1 MITYLSNN
9 EDLEEDT
16 ENNDQ
21 PDATSFPFKEIVYI
35 YTSSLYT
42 NGYLESL
49 TNATKDVIITT
60 FEVPDPFDD
69 NYDWTNIHNK
79 LLENPLDDD
88 YDVDNKILF
97 IFNSSNGNE
106 ILHILER
113 NENGD
118 FTIILL

>member
-1 MITYLSNN
+1 M
-9 EDLEEDT
+9 DT
-16 ENNDQ
+16 WKGSNDQ
-21 PDATSFPFKEIVYI
+21 KQRCYCNYI
-35 YTSSLYT
+35 
-42 NGYLESL
+42 
-49 TNATKDVIITT
+49 
-60 FEVPDPFDD
+60 EVPDPYDD
-69 NYDWTNIHNK
+69 NYDWTDIHNK

-118 FTIILL
+118 FYNNFIMITDALSPDTLETSYPFVFCMVTYGIFTMEIRFKKGTN